1 MTSVFA
7 ARLGSALAL
16 LEKSRRVPLI
26 GFLLMSGF
34 AWSPASAEPCPN
46 EWNAYVQLGSA
57 SQRAQAQSWS
67 DEYRYVIG
75 TQTFDVN
82 TEVYGTL
89 GRREIWKNDPV
100 SLRKAAQIL
109 IAQSAR
115 SQPVTGAQ
123 YRYGA
128 CRALARA
135 AQLERGSGRPV
146 KHSFPTPLPNI
157 AAKPARPAKMAP
169 WSTKAMSTHFG
180 LDVNGLDP
188 KLAAARAD
196 ALASCSVPIGQYRI
210 AVKLASMA
218 EANLLIEGSQL
229 GDASLNADLEDMRK
243 HISKLELEIASGGLN
258 PGAVHA
264 RRAAACTYR
273 RRIAQLEGSPL
284 IAGAVDGSLTP
295 LSIGGQT
302 PPWKQQGKDAR
313 VIASDGKSAMH
324 CVRLEQVASGDS
336 AISGGGRRLFNGCSE
351 EVEITW
357 CNTPGCGTPT
367 GGNSWTVQP
376 GRGWP
381 VSANG
386 DVRWA
391 ACLGRDTASFVKG
404 SHGLRYFCSAPAK
417 K

>member
-7 ARLGSALAL
+7 ARLGSALPL

-157 AAKPARPAKMAP
+157 AAKPARPVTPSTLSPQQLRDNAIHARLMGVVTALKAKYPHIEGCAWRGVNEIQDP
-169 WSTKAMSTHFG
+169 CVKHNSLQNIRVVDQVLAELEVVRRQVSVGYYSRSKDNWETLRSQNLGGCARLASSTTPCG
-180 LDVNGLDP
+180 LPVQGSVYG
-188 KLAAARAD
+188 KKSRIIARD
-196 ALASCSVPIGQYRI
+196 GRHALAC
-210 AVKLASMA
+210 VKLVSLSSG
-218 EANLLIEGSQL
+218 NSSTSGSGRVLSNQC
-229 GDASLNADLEDMRK
+229 GGPV
-243 HISKLELEIASGGLN
+243 EIAWCSMGGECQR
-258 PGAVHA
+258 GA
-264 RRAAACTYR
+264 
-273 RRIAQLEGSPL
+273 
-284 IAGAVDGSLTP
+284 
-295 LSIGGQT
+295 
-302 PPWKQQGKDAR
+302 
-313 VIASDGKSAMH
+313 
-324 CVRLEQVASGDS
+324 
-336 AISGGGRRLFNGCSE
+336 
-351 EVEITW
+351 
-357 CNTPGCGTPT
+357 
-367 GGNSWTVQP
+367 GNSWTVQP
-376 GRGWP
+376 GRSWP
-381 VSANG
+381 VEAQHE
-386 DVRWA
+386 VRWG
-391 ACLGRDTASFVKG
+391 ACHGANTIHGEEG
-404 SHGLRYFCSAPAK
+404 SQGLNFTCSKPDK
-417 K
+417 